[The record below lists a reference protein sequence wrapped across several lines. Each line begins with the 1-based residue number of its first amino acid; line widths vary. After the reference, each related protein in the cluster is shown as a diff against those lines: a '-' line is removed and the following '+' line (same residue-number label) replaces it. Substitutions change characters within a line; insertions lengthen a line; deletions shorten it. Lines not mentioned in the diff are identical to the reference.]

1 MSKFGGDNPLLK
13 SPQRSL
19 QCESPEIGNDLRE
32 RHSSLLYNI
41 PRTPEVILMKIPGI
55 LTETP
60 HGVTTNWGDA
70 RRVPIKATH
79 IAPTETII
87 IITLLVGYLYGL
99 TND

>member
-1 MSKFGGDNPLLK
+1 
-13 SPQRSL
+13 
-19 QCESPEIGNDLRE
+19 
-32 RHSSLLYNI
+32 
-41 PRTPEVILMKIPGI
+41 MKIPGI